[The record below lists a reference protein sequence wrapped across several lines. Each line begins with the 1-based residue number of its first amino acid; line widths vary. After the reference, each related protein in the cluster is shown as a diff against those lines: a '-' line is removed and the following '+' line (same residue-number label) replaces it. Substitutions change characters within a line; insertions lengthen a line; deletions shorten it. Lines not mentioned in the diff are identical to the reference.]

1 MTDMPR
7 VTLFTDGACS
17 GNPGPGGWG
26 CVLRTPEGEVELSGG
41 ETATTNNRME
51 MLAALRGLEELA
63 DPSHVELWTDS
74 QYLRNG
80 ITSWIHNWMRKGWR
94 TASGEPVKNED
105 LWRELWEQTR
115 IHEIEWR
122 WVRGHDG
129 NSDNE
134 RCDRLAVAAVVRARK
149 GDTEILLKRVGLDD
163 VPRKAATVE
172 SAAVKDGPR
181 KAASRGK
188 SAVGASSAAAE
199 PGFFQEETT
208 AVKGRNLE
216 LKLPCRALDEVK
228 RRAGTLGGKLDSRL
242 SQDDQFYSCADG
254 TRLKL
259 RREIRHLPDGQAL
272 PRAELI
278 RYLREDTGEARVS
291 EYERTPVANPEAL
304 HEELRA
310 AHGLGLLVR
319 KGRELVL
326 IGRTRLHLD
335 AVAGLGTFVELE
347 LVLKEGEDP
356 VVARAELERI
366 IRGLGLYGV
375 PAEPRAYADLLQ
387 EKLAQ

>member
-1 MTDMPR
+1 MTELPR
-7 VTLFTDGACS
+7 VVLYTDGACS

-26 CVLRTPEGEVELSGG
+26 CLLRTPEGEVELSGG

-63 DPSHVELWTDS
+63 VPSRVELWTDS

-94 TASGEPVKNED
+94 TSSGEPVKNED

-115 IHEIEWR
+115 FHEIEWR

-129 NSDNE
+129 NADNE

-149 GDTEILLKRVGLDD
+149 GDTRLMRRTGGKDEVPMKAVLTEAAPATGS
-163 VPRKAATVE
+163 PRKP
-172 SAAVKDGPR
+172 SPR
-181 KAASRGK
+181 AKTLRPPDMP
-188 SAVGASSAAAE
+188 AE
-199 PGFFQEETT
+199 PGLFPPEAPPEP
-208 AVKGRNLE
+208 VKGRNLE
-216 LKLPCRALDEVK
+216 LKLPCKALDEVK
-228 RRAGTLGGKLDSRL
+228 RRAGTLGGKLDGRL
-242 SQDDQFYSCADG
+242 SQDDQFYTCADG

-259 RREIRHLPDGQAL
+259 RREIRHLPDGQSL

-291 EYERTPVANPEAL
+291 EYERLPVEDPETL
-304 HEELRA
+304 HAELA
-310 AHGLGLLVR
+310 AQHGLGLLVR

-347 LVLKEGEDP
+347 LVLREEETP
-356 VVARAELERI
+356 EAARAELERI

-375 PAEPRAYADLLQ
+375 PAEPRAYVDLLMARQ
-387 EKLAQ
+387 